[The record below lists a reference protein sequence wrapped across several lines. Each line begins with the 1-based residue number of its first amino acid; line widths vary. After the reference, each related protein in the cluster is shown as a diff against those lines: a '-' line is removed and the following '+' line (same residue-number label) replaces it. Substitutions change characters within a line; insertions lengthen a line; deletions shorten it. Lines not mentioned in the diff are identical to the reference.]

1 MLVRSNPLV
10 ARELLK
16 TAQDDVERQWR
27 VYSNPPPCWVAPR
40 RPTLRRTIPKMPR
53 IRPSWEATRNE

>member
-1 MLVRSNPLV
+1 MLVRSNPLA

-27 VYSNPPPCWVAPR
+27 VYSNRAAMLGRSATPEIAPR
-40 RPTLRRTIPKMPR
+40 DAEDAADQTNAGGDD
-53 IRPSWEATRNE
+53 E